1 MIFSNTSW
9 SLYNFRKNLIKE
21 LIKKKF
27 KVIILSNRDE
37 TTNKLKGM
45 GCIFQQIK
53 IERRGSK
60 ILSEIITLFN
70 IYKIIKN
77 IRPDILLNFTIKP
90 IIYGSLV
97 TRILNIKTL
106 NTLDGIGATFEISK
120 LKNIILKF
128 LIKLSQEKVDYF
140 YFVNLSDQN
149 FFVKKKFILRT
160 KTKLI
165 YGTGIDLEYFRFKEN
180 IIKKRNIFLLI
191 SRLLYSKGV
200 INYLDTAISISKK
213 FKKKSLFYVA
223 GKIDK
228 DFQDSIP
235 LSKLKKYQNNPQIK
249 IYYNVKNIRNLIYKS
264 NCIVLPTNYN
274 EGLPRSLLEAASI
287 GRPIITT
294 DVAGCKRIAKN
305 NYNALIYDKKSPHKL
320 NNCIIK
326 FILMKKAKKIDM
338 SLNSNKIAKKFNEKK
353 IILKYINFLNEK
365 KN

>member
-1 MIFSNTSW
+1 
-9 SLYNFRKNLIKE
+9 
-21 LIKKKF
+21 
-27 KVIILSNRDE
+27 
-37 TTNKLKGM
+37 M

-213 FKKKSLFYVA
+213 FKKKVYFMLLEKLI
-223 GKIDK
+223 KISRTQ
-228 DFQDSIP
+228 FH
-235 LSKLKKYQNNPQIK
+235 YQNLKNTK
-249 IYYNVKNIRNLIYKS
+249 ITRK
-264 NCIVLPTNYN
+264 
-274 EGLPRSLLEAASI
+274 
-287 GRPIITT
+287 
-294 DVAGCKRIAKN
+294 
-305 NYNALIYDKKSPHKL
+305 
-320 NNCIIK
+320 
-326 FILMKKAKKIDM
+326 
-338 SLNSNKIAKKFNEKK
+338 
-353 IILKYINFLNEK
+353 LKYITT
-365 KN
+365 